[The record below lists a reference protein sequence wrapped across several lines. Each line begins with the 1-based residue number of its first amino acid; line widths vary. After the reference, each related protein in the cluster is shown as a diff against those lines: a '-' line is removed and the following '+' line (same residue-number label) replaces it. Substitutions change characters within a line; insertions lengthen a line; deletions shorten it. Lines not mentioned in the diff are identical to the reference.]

1 MTFDHIIIGAGAAGC
16 VLAARLSADGERQ
29 VLLLEAGPDFPT
41 VDQLPPEVH
50 RAYGY
55 PGIWG
60 QAFGYSTRFGWGY
73 RARATDTNRDI
84 FIPRGR
90 IVGGSS
96 AVNAQ
101 IFLRALPED
110 YDDWAAAGNGEW
122 AYEKVLNCL
131 KRIEADA
138 DFDDDFHGTEGPIPV
153 RRFPLQECGGEHLAF
168 YHALRDRGMPDCPD
182 HNDPDSTGVG
192 PLPLNNADGV
202 RWSAALGYLTPETR
216 ARPNLRI
223 RSECDVGRV
232 VIEQGRAVA
241 VEILGESGSERV
253 SGGEIIASAGAIAS
267 PHLLLRSG
275 IGPAQELR
283 EFGLPV
289 HADLPGVGRNLRC
302 HPQCGL
308 TVQVKPQ
315 YLNTGDEPPI
325 QIGCRYTATGSAL
338 RNDMFLHPGSC
349 ATRNGFYD
357 AADTGMVGFFLV
369 AAIYL
374 AEGAGH
380 MKLRSPDPG
389 ERPLLDYNYLAERL
403 DLDRMRE
410 GVRILLELLEHD
422 EYREIA
428 VGPLNMDA
436 ADAESD
442 AALDRWI
449 RGAVETSHHVSGTCK
464 MGPDS
469 DAMAVVDQLGK
480 VKGIDGLRVAD
491 AAIMHDCIRA
501 NTNLTTMMIG
511 ERVAEFIAGGR

>member
-1 MTFDHIIIGAGAAGC
+1 MTYDYIIVGAGAAGC
-16 VLAARLSADGERQ
+16 VLAARLSEDSDRR

-41 VDQLPPEVH
+41 VEALPPEIR

-73 RARATDTNRDI
+73 RARSTDTNRDI

-90 IVGGSS
+90 VVGGSS
-96 AVNAQ
+96 AINAQ
-101 IFLRALPED
+101 IFLRGLPED
-110 YDDWAAAGNGEW
+110 YDHWAAAGNGEW
-122 AYEKVLNCL
+122 AYEKVLPCL

-153 RRFPLQECGGEHLAF
+153 RRFPLRECGREHLAF
-168 YHALRDRGMPDCPD
+168 YRALRDRSMPDCPD
-182 HNDPDSTGVG
+182 HNKPDSTGVG

-202 RWSAALGYLTPETR
+202 RWSAALGYLTPEIR
-216 ARPNLRI
+216 ARGNLRI
-223 RSECDVGRV
+223 RSGCDIGRV
-232 VIEQGRAVA
+232 VIEEGRAVA
-241 VEILGESGSERV
+241 VELFGESGLERI

-275 IGPAQELR
+275 VGPAHGLR
-283 EFGLPV
+283 DFGLPV

-302 HPQCGL
+302 HAQCAL
-308 TVQVKPQ
+308 TVQVKPE
-315 YLNTGDEPPI
+315 YRNTGDEPPI
-325 QIGCRYTATGSAL
+325 QIGCRYTATGSPL

-349 ATRNGFYD
+349 ATRNGYYD
-357 AADTGMVGFFLV
+357 DADTDIVGFFLV
-369 AAIYL
+369 SAIYL
-374 AEGAGH
+374 AAGSGH
-380 MKLRSPDPG
+380 LELRSPDPG
-389 ERPLLDYNYLAERL
+389 ERPLLDYNFLAERS

-422 EYREIA
+422 DYREIA
-428 VGPLNMDA
+428 LGTLNIDV
-436 ADAESD
+436 ADADSD
-442 AALDRWI
+442 AALDRWM
-449 RGAVETSHHVSGTCK
+449 RSVVATSHHVSGTCK

-469 DAMAVVDQLGK
+469 DAMTVVDQFGK
-480 VKGIDGLRVAD
+480 VKGVDGLRVAD

-511 ERVAEFIAGGR
+511 ERVAEFIAGGC